1 MTNTKTPS
9 ARRFTNKRVF
19 VSGGS
24 QGIGEAI
31 SLAFA
36 REGAR
41 VAINGRKKDKL
52 DDLLPRLPKVTA
64 GPHIECVGDVSDEQS
79 VIDAIDKAFQE
90 FGGLDVLI
98 CNAGI
103 QIQSPSES
111 ISLADFGKVL
121 SVNVTGV
128 MLCVRE
134 VLRHWVK
141 DGTKGSIVINSS
153 VHQIIPK
160 PGFLG
165 YSASK
170 GAIGNMVRTWA
181 LEYASRNIRVN
192 AVSPGAIVT
201 PMNDA
206 WVKDP
211 EKYKAI
217 SEHIPMRRP
226 GESSEIAEPTLFLAS
241 DQASYITGQTLF
253 IDGGMTLYADFEKNR
268 TS

>member
-1 MTNTKTPS
+1 MTSTPS
-9 ARRFTNKRVF
+9 QRFAGKRVF

-41 VAINGRKKDKL
+41 VAINGRKKEKL
-52 DDLLPRLPKVTA
+52 DALLPRLAKVAA
-64 GPHIECVGDVSDEQS
+64 GPHIACAGDVSDETA
-79 VIDAIDKAFQE
+79 VTEAIDKAFQDL
-90 FGGLDVLI
+90 GGLDILV

-103 QIQSPSES
+103 QIKSPSEA
-111 ISLADFGKVL
+111 ISLADFEKVL

-134 VLRHWVK
+134 VLKHWVRN
-141 DGTKGSIVINSS
+141 GTKGNIVVDSS

-160 PGFLG
+160 PAFLG

-181 LEYASRNIRVN
+181 LEYASRGIRVN
-192 AVSPGAIVT
+192 AVAPGAIVT
-201 PMNDA
+201 PINDS
-206 WVKDP
+206 WIHDP
-211 EKYKAI
+211 EKYKAV

-226 GESSEIAEPTLFLAS
+226 GQPDEIAEPTLFLAS

-253 IDGGMTLYADFEKNR
+253 IDGGMTLYADFEKNWA
-268 TS
+268 S

>member
-1 MTNTKTPS
+1 MINNTQ
-9 ARRFTNKRVF
+9 RFAGKRVF

-52 DDLLPRLPKVTA
+52 DELLPRLPKVEA
-64 GPHIECVGDVSDEQS
+64 GPHIECVADVSQEDAIIE
-79 VIDAIDKAFQE
+79 AIDKTFRE
-90 FGGLDVLI
+90 LSGLDVLI

-103 QIQSPSES
+103 QVQSPSES
-111 ISLADFGKVL
+111 LSLADFEKVL

-128 MLCVRE
+128 MLCARE

-181 LEYASRNIRVN
+181 LEYASRGIRVN
-192 AVSPGAIVT
+192 AVAPGAIVT
-201 PMNDA
+201 PINDA

-211 EKYKAI
+211 KKYKAV

-226 GESSEIAEPTLFLAS
+226 GESDEIAEPTLFLAS
-241 DQASYITGQTLF
+241 DQASYVTGQTLY
-253 IDGGMTLYADFEKNR
+253 IDGGMTLYADFEKNW